1 MSAGLRRA
9 SLALFVAWLG
19 ACRVGG
25 AAVGGDTGLIPCVPG
40 SQRCDRDTLV
50 ACVRGERAEGTEERT
65 ACSARGQICEPE
77 LGCVVCAPDAG
88 GCVGANPARCRADG
102 SGWEATGTCDT
113 AAGRACVEGRCEDL
127 CAQAERERGYLGC
140 EFRAVDLDNGIEG
153 PYLAAAQQ
161 YAVAISNPSALEA
174 EVVVEADASTLGEM
188 SRVETVLR
196 VTVAAGGVEVL
207 ELPARMVDG
216 SSDPSLDDG
225 THSAVTRTA
234 YRVRSTVPVAAYQ
247 FNPLQ
252 PRGTFSEDA
261 SLLLPV
267 TAWGDRYTV
276 IGWPQTLGPRPPR
289 TDGARPARAFL
300 TVAAGPEG
308 ARVAVTLGAL
318 VGRTAG
324 CAQFPAGQAGDRVE
338 VELGPMDVLNL
349 ETDRLGSDFS
359 GSLVEASHDVAAW
372 TGAEWA
378 DVPYVPDTRVAAA
391 DHLEE
396 QLLPDRALGT
406 DFVLAPLP
414 SRSRAVARAL
424 SPPAEGGVAEVDWV
438 RLVNA
443 GTRSARVTTGLAPP
457 HDAIELEPLESWE
470 LKLARGAHL
479 RSDEPIS
486 AIQLV
491 SGQQLTGIPDDLPGG
506 DPAMLLVPP
515 TSLFRD
521 RHVVLVPPYHAFDY
535 VVVYAPAA
543 AQGSLDGEPL
553 EERCELQEIDD
564 VWVAYHCQL
573 GFPAL
578 SLEEPSIRSGV
589 QDDGAHTIVAS
600 QPVGVVV
607 YGWDRYISY
616 VYPGALSTVSLR

>member
-1 MSAGLRRA
+1 
-9 SLALFVAWLG
+9 
-19 ACRVGG
+19 
-25 AAVGGDTGLIPCVPG
+25 
-40 SQRCDRDTLV
+40 
-50 ACVRGERAEGTEERT
+50 
-65 ACSARGQICEPE
+65 
-77 LGCVVCAPDAG
+77 
-88 GCVGANPARCRADG
+88 
-102 SGWEATGTCDT
+102 
-113 AAGRACVEGRCEDL
+113 
-127 CAQAERERGYLGC
+127 
-140 EFRAVDLDNGIEG
+140 
-153 PYLAAAQQ
+153 
-161 YAVAISNPSALEA
+161 
-174 EVVVEADASTLGEM
+174 
-188 SRVETVLR
+188 
-196 VTVAAGGVEVL
+196 
-207 ELPARMVDG
+207 
-216 SSDPSLDDG
+216 
-225 THSAVTRTA
+225 
-234 YRVRSTVPVAAYQ
+234 
-247 FNPLQ
+247 
-252 PRGTFSEDA
+252 
-261 SLLLPV
+261 
-267 TAWGDRYTV
+267 
-276 IGWPQTLGPRPPR
+276 
-289 TDGARPARAFL
+289 
-300 TVAAGPEG
+300 
-308 ARVAVTLGAL
+308 
-318 VGRTAG
+318 
-324 CAQFPAGQAGDRVE
+324 
-338 VELGPMDVLNL
+338 
-349 ETDRLGSDFS
+349 
-359 GSLVEASHDVAAW
+359 
-372 TGAEWA
+372 
-378 DVPYVPDTRVAAA
+378 VPDTRVAAA

-486 AIQLV
+486 VIQLV

-535 VVVYAPAA
+535 VVVYAPVA